1 MIYNVTKW
9 TIKDLVETFKSGK
22 LDLSPPYQRN
32 FIWTTSDQQHLINSI
47 KKKNPIPNFFLLQ
60 NKDKSYEMVDGQ
72 QRSRTIIGFLS
83 GLFKDLEGNFYALKT
98 HGKILDYDF
107 PVTIITDTQGES
119 IEKFY
124 AMVNKTGIHVN
135 KTEVRKADYYET
147 NILKLVEGINASDQ
161 FKELAIFTANTMKR
175 MNDVEFISELVVLI
189 KQGHVDKKDLI
200 DDYFRADLTLE
211 ECEEIRK
218 KFETVFSKI
227 SELNK
232 VFAINETRY
241 KQRNDFYTLFDFIL
255 KNLKLEINTLKY
267 FYQLLVMISSDIKP
281 TQDKCQVLKDYAIN
295 CVTQS
300 NSKTARGHRLEFFEN
315 LLTNEGS
322 IPNDTQKQ
330 ILKFYKLKSKNV
342 KVVSGFLEIDIEELS
357 KVRTY
362 DFAL

>member
-9 TIKDLVETFKSGK
+9 TIKDLVNTFKSGN

-32 FIWTTSDQQHLINSI
+32 FIWTTSDQQHLMDSI
-47 KKKNPIPNFFLLQ
+47 KKNNPIPNFFLLQ
-60 NKDKSYEMVDGQ
+60 REDKTYEMVDGQ

-83 GLFKDLEGNFYALKT
+83 GLFKDLEGNYYALKT

-135 KTEVRKADYYET
+135 KPEIRKADYYET
-147 NILKLVEGINASDQ
+147 NFLKLVEGINASDA
-161 FKELAIFTANTMKR
+161 FKQLAIFTANTMKR

-200 DDYFRADLTLE
+200 DEYFRTDLTPE
-211 ECEEIRK
+211 ECEDIRNT
-218 KFETVFSKI
+218 FEKTLGKI

-232 VFAINETRY
+232 VFPINATRY

-255 KNLKLEINTLKY
+255 KHPKLQINSYRY
-267 FYQLLVMISSDIKP
+267 FYKILVMIGTDIRP
-281 TQDKCQVLKDYAIN
+281 TQEKCQVLKDYAIN

-300 NSKTARGHRLEFFEN
+300 NSKAARINRLDFFEK
-315 LLTNEGS
+315 LLANDSTA
-322 IPNDTQKQ
+322 INDTQKQ
-330 ILKFYKLKSKNV
+330 LLKFYKLKSKDV
-342 KVVSGFLEIDIEELS
+342 KAVEGLLEIDIDELI
-357 KVRTY
+357 KVRPV